1 MRVAV
6 AHRVR
11 VRDEQIV
18 SLSIGSIVAIV
29 EGAVIFGLLI
39 MVWIMKRG
47 QSGGGVSRGGGRGW

>member
-1 MRVAV
+1 MRMAM

-47 QSGGGVSRGGGRGW
+47 QSGGGASRGGGRMW